1 MSARKQLRVFVAYR
15 DIFYRGIA
23 SIVLILAAFSKAFGG
38 IMTKKYRTP
47 PFLTPAAIVSL
58 IIAISAGNLAVNVAT
73 GTKEGG
79 QVVPRQTSVVS
90 SVTSSSQVTE
100 SVPSSTSSSSTNVIS
115 SSTVTSSL
123 PSSPSS
129 SSQKA
134 DVSANSTPSS
144 SSAVSSSTSQIPD
157 KAVSATVPETT
168 PTGGGQ

>member
-79 QVVPRQTSVVS
+79 QVVSRQTSVVS

-123 PSSPSS
+123 PSSSS
-129 SSQKA
+129 SSRQA
-134 DVSANSTPSS
+134 DVSANSTPAS
-144 SSAVSSSTSQIPD
+144 SSAVSSSTSQVPD
-157 KAVSATVPETT
+157 KAVIATVPETT

>member
-1 MSARKQLRVFVAYR
+1 
-15 DIFYRGIA
+15 
-23 SIVLILAAFSKAFGG
+23 
-38 IMTKKYRTP
+38 MTKKYRTP

-79 QVVPRQTSVVS
+79 QVAPRQTSVVS

-100 SVPSSTSSSSTNVIS
+100 SVPSSTSSSTNVIS

-123 PSSPSS
+123 PSSSS
-129 SSQKA
+129 SSRQA
-134 DVSANSTPSS
+134 DVSANSTPAS
-144 SSAVSSSTSQIPD
+144 SSAVSSSTSQVPAD
-157 KAVSATVPETT
+157 KAVSATIPETT

>member
-79 QVVPRQTSVVS
+79 QVAPRQTSVVS

-123 PSSPSS
+123 PSSSS
-129 SSQKA
+129 SSRQA
-134 DVSANSTPSS
+134 DVSANSTPAS
-144 SSAVSSSTSQIPD
+144 SSAVSSSTSQVPD

>member
-23 SIVLILAAFSKAFGG
+23 SIVLILAAFNKAFGG

-79 QVVPRQTSVVS
+79 QVAPRQTSVVS

-123 PSSPSS
+123 PSSSS
-129 SSQKA
+129 SSRQA
-134 DVSANSTPSS
+134 DVSANSTPAS
-144 SSAVSSSTSQIPD
+144 SSAVSSSTSQVPD

>member
-79 QVVPRQTSVVS
+79 QVAPRQTSVVS
-90 SVTSSSQVTE
+90 SVTNSSQVTE
-100 SVPSSTSSSSTNVIS
+100 SVPSSTSSSSSTNVIS

-123 PSSPSS
+123 PSSSS
-129 SSQKA
+129 SSRQA
-134 DVSANSTPSS
+134 DVSANSTPAS
-144 SSAVSSSTSQIPD
+144 SSAVSSSTSQVPD

>member
-90 SVTSSSQVTE
+90 SGTSSSQVTE

-123 PSSPSS
+123 PSSSS
-129 SSQKA
+129 SSRQA
-134 DVSANSTPSS
+134 DVSANSTPAS
-144 SSAVSSSTSQIPD
+144 SSAVSSSTSQVPD

>member
-1 MSARKQLRVFVAYR
+1 MAW
-15 DIFYRGIA
+15 
-23 SIVLILAAFSKAFGG
+23 IVLISAAFFGG

-79 QVVPRQTSVVS
+79 QVAPRQTSVVS
-90 SVTSSSQVTE
+90 SVTSSSHVIE

-115 SSTVTSSL
+115 SSAVTSSL
-123 PSSPSS
+123 PASSSS
-129 SSQKA
+129 SSQQA
-134 DVSANSTPSS
+134 DVSANSTPAS
-144 SSAVSSSTSQIPD
+144 SSAVSSSTSQVPAD
-157 KAVSATVPETT
+157 KAVSATIPETT

>member
-79 QVVPRQTSVVS
+79 QVAPRQTSVVS
-90 SVTSSSQVTE
+90 SVTNSSQVTE

-123 PSSPSS
+123 PSSSS
-129 SSQKA
+129 SSRQA
-134 DVSANSTPSS
+134 DVSANSTPAS
-144 SSAVSSSTSQIPD
+144 SSAVSSSTSQVPD

>member
-1 MSARKQLRVFVAYR
+1 
-15 DIFYRGIA
+15 
-23 SIVLILAAFSKAFGG
+23 
-38 IMTKKYRTP
+38 MTKKYRTP

-79 QVVPRQTSVVS
+79 QVAPRQTSVVS

-100 SVPSSTSSSSTNVIS
+100 SVPSSTSSSTNVIS

-123 PSSPSS
+123 PSSSS
-129 SSQKA
+129 SSRQA
-134 DVSANSTPSS
+134 DVSANSTPAS
-144 SSAVSSSTSQIPD
+144 SSAVSSSTSQVPD

>member
-1 MSARKQLRVFVAYR
+1 
-15 DIFYRGIA
+15 
-23 SIVLILAAFSKAFGG
+23 
-38 IMTKKYRTP
+38 MTKKYRTP

-79 QVVPRQTSVVS
+79 QVAPRQTSVVS
-90 SVTSSSQVTE
+90 SVTNSSQVTE

-123 PSSPSS
+123 PSSSS
-129 SSQKA
+129 SSRQA
-134 DVSANSTPSS
+134 DVSANSTPAS
-144 SSAVSSSTSQIPD
+144 SSAVSSSTTQAPN

>member
-1 MSARKQLRVFVAYR
+1 
-15 DIFYRGIA
+15 
-23 SIVLILAAFSKAFGG
+23 
-38 IMTKKYRTP
+38 MTKKYRTP

-79 QVVPRQTSVVS
+79 QVAPRQTSVVS
-90 SVTSSSQVTE
+90 SVTSSSHVTE

-123 PSSPSS
+123 PASSSS
-129 SSQKA
+129 SSQQA
-134 DVSANSTPSS
+134 DVSANSTPAS
-144 SSAVSSSTSQIPD
+144 SSAVSSSTSQVPD
-157 KAVSATVPETT
+157 TAVSATVPETT

>member
-79 QVVPRQTSVVS
+79 QVAPRQTSVVS
-90 SVTSSSQVTE
+90 SVTSSSHVTE

-123 PSSPSS
+123 PSSSS
-129 SSQKA
+129 SSRQA
-134 DVSANSTPSS
+134 DVSANSTPASS
-144 SSAVSSSTSQIPD
+144 SSVSSSTSQVPD

>member
-79 QVVPRQTSVVS
+79 QVAPRQTSVVS
-90 SVTSSSQVTE
+90 SVTNSSQVTE

-123 PSSPSS
+123 PSSSS
-129 SSQKA
+129 SRQA
-134 DVSANSTPSS
+134 DVSANSTPAS
-144 SSAVSSSTSQIPD
+144 SSAVSSSTSQVPD